1 MTGFDDLV
9 LLVGDDNTYL
19 RERGS
24 RVELH
29 EGVLSEELTAEEYG
43 STVETHLD
51 EEFTL
56 VKPDLEEVF
65 RHRLEQRTQTPPLE
79 DLGYVVA
86 RTGVG
91 CGSRVADA
99 GTGSAFTALTLAN
112 VVERVDSYEVR
123 EEFVEAARD
132 NVEAVDADNV
142 DVHHRD
148 VKEEGFTVDDVD
160 LVFLDMMHLEEAV
173 PAAAEA
179 VRSGGY
185 VVCYCPVFEQVRDC
199 NDAFE
204 DADLEHV
211 ETVEVGRREWSSYP
225 ARPEHDTVPHTA
237 FLAFAR
243 KMQG

>member
-1 MTGFDDLV
+1 MEFDDLV

-19 RERGS
+19 RERGT

-29 EGVLSEELTAEEYG
+29 EGVLSEEATAAEYG
-43 STVETHLD
+43 STVETHVG
-51 EEFTL
+51 EEFRL

-65 RHRLEQRTQTPPLE
+65 RHRLEQRTQTPPQE

-91 CGSRVADA
+91 SESRVADA

-112 VVERVDSYEVR
+112 VVNEVDSYEVR
-123 EEFVEAARD
+123 EEFVETARD
-132 NVEAVDADNV
+132 NVEAAGADNV
-142 DVHHRD
+142 SVHHRD
-148 VKEEGFTVDDVD
+148 VKEEGFTVEDVD

-173 PAAAEA
+173 EPAAEA

-199 NDAFE
+199 HDSFE
-204 DADLEHV
+204 EYELEHS
-211 ETVEVGRREWSSYP
+211 ETVEIGRREWSSYP

-237 FLAFAR
+237 FIAFAR
-243 KMQG
+243 KMG